1 MYDVT
6 IIGSGAAGMMSAITS
21 AKRGKSVLLLEKM
34 PQIGRKLKATGG
46 GKCNLTNRLEKDE
59 FIDSFGKNGRFMR
72 NAIYE
77 FDNTALLKF
86 FFNIGLKTETL
97 DGFRVFPSSRDS
109 QSVLDALEMEL
120 KRVKVEVICNQFVKE
135 VTKTDNLFSIKT
147 QNRVFKAKNL
157 IIATGGLGFSSL
169 GTSGDGYRFAKAFNH
184 SIKETYP
191 AMLPLHVEQSWVKNC
206 RADTIANATLRVNL
220 PKMKKLQKT
229 GDLIFTKNGIRGP
242 VVLDFSTQ
250 ITPLL
255 DRFGKV
261 PLLVNLTKITNE
273 EEIKEF
279 LQQNPQTPIVKTIQ
293 KLLPTSLSVE
303 FCKMLSIDE
312 EKPYIQLSKKNIVEL
327 AKILAWT
334 PLSITGHDGFE
345 KAMIT
350 KGGVNLKEIDP
361 KTMQS
366 RLVKNLY
373 FCGEVLD
380 IDGPCGGFNLQW
392 SFSSGYLAG
401 CLKD

>member
-1 MYDVT
+1 
-6 IIGSGAAGMMSAITS
+6 
-21 AKRGKSVLLLEKM
+21 
-34 PQIGRKLKATGG
+34 
-46 GKCNLTNRLEKDE
+46 
-59 FIDSFGKNGRFMR
+59 
-72 NAIYE
+72 
-77 FDNTALLKF
+77 
-86 FFNIGLKTETL
+86 
-97 DGFRVFPSSRDS
+97 
-109 QSVLDALEMEL
+109 
-120 KRVKVEVICNQFVKE
+120 
-135 VTKTDNLFSIKT
+135 
-147 QNRVFKAKNL
+147 
-157 IIATGGLGFSSL
+157 
-169 GTSGDGYRFAKAFNH
+169 
-184 SIKETYP
+184 
-191 AMLPLHVEQSWVKNC
+191 VKNC

-312 EKPYIQLSKKNIVEL
+312 KKPYIQLGKKNIVEL